1 MRKYKEEWLGNI
13 KGDLLAGLVV
23 CMALIPEVIGFTIV
37 AGVDPMIGIYS
48 SFCISV
54 IIAIFG
60 GRTGMISAAAGSMAL
75 VLAGLVKSHGVQ
87 YMLAATILTGIIQII
102 FGYLKVGKLI
112 KYIPKPVMLGFVNAL
127 GIMMFKSQLE
137 HFKGSYILI
146 ILGILSIAIIYYL
159 PKIFKAIPSPIVS
172 IVIVS
177 VIAIF
182 FKLDIKRLGD
192 MGAINSQ
199 LPTFLIPNVPFNFE
213 TLKIILPYSV
223 SLSLVGLIESLLT
236 AQIVDEETN
245 TESDKNKESVGQGLA
260 NVVAGFFGGIAGCG
274 MIGQTVLNITYGG
287 IGRLSTF
294 CAGTFML
301 IFVIVLNKIVV
312 QVPVVALASVML
324 VVAFTTVNW
333 QSIKRVKSVPKSDA
347 IVMILTVIIVVL
359 TDNLAYGVVAG
370 VILSAVIF
378 AFKSANI
385 AVDKLSIK
393 GEVRYLVKGPLFF
406 ASTDKFINSFNY
418 DEDVSKVEIDFL
430 ESKIVDESAVE
441 AIDKVINKFKKNN
454 IKVNIIAMNDGSLGL
469 FNTLSAHKE

>member
-1 MRKYKEEWLGNI
+1 
-13 KGDLLAGLVV
+13 
-23 CMALIPEVIGFTIV
+23 
-37 AGVDPMIGIYS
+37 
-48 SFCISV
+48 
-54 IIAIFG
+54 
-60 GRTGMISAAAGSMAL
+60 
-75 VLAGLVKSHGVQ
+75 
-87 YMLAATILTGIIQII
+87 
-102 FGYLKVGKLI
+102 
-112 KYIPKPVMLGFVNAL
+112 
-127 GIMMFKSQLE
+127 
-137 HFKGSYILI
+137 
-146 ILGILSIAIIYYL
+146 
-159 PKIFKAIPSPIVS
+159 
-172 IVIVS
+172 
-177 VIAIF
+177 
-182 FKLDIKRLGD
+182 
-192 MGAINSQ
+192 
-199 LPTFLIPNVPFNFE
+199 
-213 TLKIILPYSV
+213 
-223 SLSLVGLIESLLT
+223 
-236 AQIVDEETN
+236 
-245 TESDKNKESVGQGLA
+245 
-260 NVVAGFFGGIAGCG
+260 

-347 IVMILTVIIVVL
+347 MVMILTVIIVVL

-385 AVDKLSIK
+385 AVDKLNIK

-454 IKVNIIAMNDGSLGL
+454 IKVNIRAMNDGSLEL